1 MQTLMSGLVLLLLG
15 LCAASQGAC
24 GGGAAKGGDAATGDG
39 LIAIDGRI
47 LPDTGP
53 AIDAAHPG
61 DFIAADVDVVTVR
74 AELTPTCGTK
84 GAAPGE
90 IWLNAG
96 TTSTTLGWTLYVPNS
111 VGTSTCIP
119 DWVALFEAGRMLRS
133 DRGTC
138 SVTVSA
144 AAPALG
150 DVLEGTFTAT
160 LTTLTSPVQ
169 TAVVTNGAFHVT
181 RNFE

>member
-1 MQTLMSGLVLLLLG
+1 MSRLVLLLLG

-39 LIAIDGRI
+39 LIVIDGRI

-61 DFIAADVDVVTVR
+61 DFIAADVDGVTVR

-90 IWLNAG
+90 IWFNAG

-119 DWVALFEAGRMLRS
+119 DWLALFEAGRMLRS

-138 SVTVSA
+138 TVTVTA

-160 LTTLTSPVQ
+160 LTTLTLPVQ